1 MKKTLTTIFIVLAI
15 LLIGN
20 ISNAASDFTLKSIDF
35 DATLTEDGDMEVTET
50 WKIKIHSLTNTL
62 FKTFA
67 LDEKGYNG
75 ISNVK
80 VSEVTRFGQETPFTE
95 KNEEVLHVDTKCY
108 YGLINSKGQYEIAW
122 GINEEF
128 GDKIYQI
135 SYKVEDIVKKYNDT
149 SELYWQFIGKD
160 FGVDIDKVTGT
171 ILVPN
176 NSTDKTTTRA
186 WAHGPLNGNIEI
198 KSADKVKFEI
208 EYLDSG
214 KYLEVRL
221 AMPREIFNIQQI
233 EEDKLNKILA
243 EENSYAKIAN
253 IMREEME
260 SNKKEISKTVL
271 LIIQTI
277 TTSLVILCMFK
288 MVKYIEIIKTVPKIK
303 PENKSKY
310 YREIPNENATPAEA
324 GFLYY
329 FGKSGVENNL
339 PKVLSGTIMNL
350 TMKQYIEI
358 EETNSWNKK
367 EQLRIKVLEKSDN
380 KLKEDEKQIYNLLK
394 TIQGKQ
400 DGFNIKEL
408 EKYAK
413 NNYEEFLGKLEEIP
427 NIVKKQL
434 EKQEQFDSE
443 TYKKGQNYIV
453 KSILFGLLIIYS
465 IIMIAITEKTTVNT
479 MLIISSVITIVL
491 CVLASTRY
499 GGLTQKGENEKEAW
513 HGLKRY
519 MEDYSMIDDREV
531 PELAVWEKYLVF
543 ATVFGIADKV
553 LKQLKI
559 QYPELKDN
567 NTYIG
572 TMYNT
577 GLNVAM
583 INSLNNSIT
592 NVYNTRSKP
601 KSK

>member
-1 MKKTLTTIFIVLAI
+1 
-15 LLIGN
+15 
-20 ISNAASDFTLKSIDF
+20 
-35 DATLTEDGDMEVTET
+35 
-50 WKIKIHSLTNTL
+50 
-62 FKTFA
+62 
-67 LDEKGYNG
+67 
-75 ISNVK
+75 
-80 VSEVTRFGQETPFTE
+80 
-95 KNEEVLHVDTKCY
+95 
-108 YGLINSKGQYEIAW
+108 
-122 GINEEF
+122 
-128 GDKIYQI
+128 
-135 SYKVEDIVKKYNDT
+135 
-149 SELYWQFIGKD
+149 
-160 FGVDIDKVTGT
+160 
-171 ILVPN
+171 
-176 NSTDKTTTRA
+176 
-186 WAHGPLNGNIEI
+186 
-198 KSADKVKFEI
+198 
-208 EYLDSG
+208 
-214 KYLEVRL
+214 
-221 AMPREIFNIQQI
+221 
-233 EEDKLNKILA
+233 
-243 EENSYAKIAN
+243 
-253 IMREEME
+253 
-260 SNKKEISKTVL
+260 
-271 LIIQTI
+271 
-277 TTSLVILCMFK
+277 
-288 MVKYIEIIKTVPKIK
+288 
-303 PENKSKY
+303 
-310 YREIPNENATPAEA
+310 
-324 GFLYY
+324 
-329 FGKSGVENNL
+329 
-339 PKVLSGTIMNL
+339 
-350 TMKQYIEI
+350 MKQYIEI

-592 NVYNTRSKP
+592 SVYNTRSKP
-601 KSK
+601 RSK